1 MQKLYGFGLL
11 LLFTIP
17 FVSCEDDEVAR
28 DPKLISTFQIVR
40 FPNDPCVGSNSRN
53 GTCYTSQECSDKSGT
68 SAGSC
73 ADGFGVCCTFIIDT
87 CGSSTSENLTA
98 WKNPTTI
105 PSGSCGL
112 TVYPIDDTICSL
124 RLDLTTFV
132 ITGPSTITTN
142 QFRRKF
148 GQPVQTLND
157 NDNDLQGS
165 TNNGACLTDT
175 FYVKSASPSTG
186 PPVICGTATGEHMYI
201 EADPDNGNYLD
212 FYLADA
218 AATSAVA
225 YPRGVTTLASR
236 SWDMTITQIECTSKT
251 LPPVGCTKYFYN
263 AAGTATLK
271 SSNWQVTT
279 TASHLSMQHDRYC
292 IRRERG
298 MCVGCF
304 AAADSNFAVSGRDSA
319 ALVDANYGAP
329 YGCCGYSTMGSVE
342 DIDVAGN
349 NVNDGDG
356 HDTAI
361 AADLWAKGLTQW
373 GWDCVVL
380 PGAYVQTID
389 TYIVIAAAT
398 EANLKQVL
406 AESPTADVHPI
417 PSSPQ
422 VCGQG
427 KGLGPGVGDLD
438 EGHAYNQANARVM
451 SIGYQTSVT
460 VCSRETPF
468 MMEFLSDDI
477 EGQGGGNNAGLSET
491 NTANNVASLGF
502 NIAFK
507 QLAC

>member
-1 MQKLYGFGLL
+1 MRKLYSIALL
-11 LLFTIP
+11 LVLITP
-17 FVSCEDDEVAR
+17 FVSCEDDADGSREE
-28 DPKLISTFQIVR
+28 KLISTFQIVR
-40 FPNDPCVGSNSRN
+40 FPNDPCVGSNARN

-112 TVYPIDDTICSL
+112 TVYPIDDTICSI

-148 GQPVQTLND
+148 GQPTQSLDD

-218 AATSAVA
+218 VSSSAAAW
-225 YPRGVTTLASR
+225 PRGVTALASR

-279 TASHLSMQHDRYC
+279 TQSHLAMQHDRYC
-292 IRRERG
+292 VRRERG
-298 MCVGCF
+298 MCVGCYS
-304 AAADSNFAVSGRDSA
+304 AADSSFAVSGRSSTTITNDD
-319 ALVDANYGAP
+319 VNYGVP
-329 YGCCGYSTMGSVE
+329 YGCCGYSTMGSLE
-342 DIDVAGN
+342 DIG
-349 NVNDGDG
+349 
-356 HDTAI
+356 
-361 AADLWAKGLTQW
+361 
-373 GWDCVVL
+373 
-380 PGAYVQTID
+380 
-389 TYIVIAAAT
+389 
-398 EANLKQVL
+398 
-406 AESPTADVHPI
+406 
-417 PSSPQ
+417 
-422 VCGQG
+422 
-427 KGLGPGVGDLD
+427 
-438 EGHAYNQANARVM
+438 
-451 SIGYQTSVT
+451 
-460 VCSRETPF
+460 
-468 MMEFLSDDI
+468 
-477 EGQGGGNNAGLSET
+477 
-491 NTANNVASLGF
+491 
-502 NIAFK
+502 
-507 QLAC
+507 